1 MMKKTPGILQKTA
14 SVSAYVSF
22 ILAVICAAY
31 LYFAIDKSG
40 ANNPVSASLL
50 ASIFF
55 FIFVGIVLLVIGK
68 TDLPSFK
75 PNDISNNEQD

>member
-1 MMKKTPGILQKTA
+1 MSNKPGKLQKITSGIGIL
-14 SVSAYVSF
+14 SF
-22 ILAVICAAY
+22 ISAAVCAILLY
-31 LYFAIDKSG
+31 LRIGESG

-55 FIFVGIVLLVIGK
+55 FIFVGFVLLVIGN

-75 PNDISNNEQD
+75 PDNVSNKNSE